1 MNELPTVCTLSPDAL
16 AARREDLLA
25 ALRERC
31 ERVERTPSGCRL
43 QFAASSETL
52 QTLARIV
59 DAERQCC
66 QFLEFR
72 LTVSPG
78 LGPMTLEVMGPEGT
92 VEFLGE
98 LGLGVPGSEVPGSD
112 ANLGT

>member
-1 MNELPTVCTLSPDAL
+1 MNELPIVCTLNADAL

-25 ALRERC
+25 VLRERC
-31 ERVERTPSGCRL
+31 ERLERTPSGCRL

-52 QTLARIV
+52 HAIARIV

-78 LGPMTLEVMGPEGT
+78 LGPITLDVTGPEGT
-92 VEFLGE
+92 VEFLE
-98 LGLGVPGSEVPGSD
+98 DLGVAVPRSEVPGS
-112 ANLGT
+112 